1 MVGFYHD
8 LRPEVMSK
16 QTAVANPATI
26 SSTPLTPEQM
36 LLVKGGD
43 GVDTTTEIVI
53 EDIVNE

>member
-1 MVGFYHD
+1 
-8 LRPEVMSK
+8 MSK